1 MQKYYMLSVTDHSTE
16 VLKVQGE
23 SHLPSRHHPHQV
35 PPNNV
40 FYMLGTCYFLCVGL
54 HMYMRTYTPFIFYK
68 NKVISSFYIFSC
80 QYTYTDLILFNGC
93 RVFCMDVLFNAVL
106 IHT

>member
-1 MQKYYMLSVTDHSTE
+1 MLSVTDHSTE

-54 HMYMRTYTPFIFYK
+54 HMYMRTYTPFFTKIKLYHHSTFFP
-68 NKVISSFYIFSC
+68 VSTHILTSFFLMAAEYSVWIYYLMPC
-80 QYTYTDLILFNGC
+80 
-93 RVFCMDVLFNAVL
+93 
-106 IHT
+106 